1 MWAYSV
7 AGLLVGFAVG
17 ATGVGGGSLM
27 TPILILGFGLSPAS
41 AVGTDLVYA
50 AITKSFGVLLHGRQG
65 TVEWR
70 VTGLL
75 ALGSVPATLV
85 TVLALKEV
93 GIGHAQER
101 VMTYTLGA
109 AILFTGLF
117 TLFKPQIKR
126 LSERRVNQ
134 YLLQRLRERWRIPA
148 TVLAGIFLGVL
159 VTLSSVG
166 AGAIGTVI
174 LLLLYPGLSAISI
187 VGTDLAHAVLLTA
200 IAGIGHLTLG
210 TTQVPVLGYLL
221 LGSLPG
227 IYLGTRTGFRMPNGV
242 LRVALVS
249 VLMAA
254 GLGLIV

>member
-1 MWAYSV
+1 MWAYTV

-41 AVGTDLVYA
+41 AVGTDLLYA

-70 VTGLL
+70 ITGLL
-75 ALGSVPATLV
+75 ALGSMPATLV
-85 TVLALKEV
+85 TVLALRS
-93 GIGHAQER
+93 GAIGHAQES

-126 LSERRVNQ
+126 LSERRLDQ
-134 YLLQRLRERWRIPA
+134 HCLQRLRERWRMPA
-148 TVLAGIFLGVL
+148 TALAGAFLGVV

-210 TTQVPVLGYLL
+210 NTQLPVLGYLL

-227 IYLGTRTGFRMPNGV
+227 IFLGTRIGFRMPDGV
-242 LRVALVS
+242 LRFALVS